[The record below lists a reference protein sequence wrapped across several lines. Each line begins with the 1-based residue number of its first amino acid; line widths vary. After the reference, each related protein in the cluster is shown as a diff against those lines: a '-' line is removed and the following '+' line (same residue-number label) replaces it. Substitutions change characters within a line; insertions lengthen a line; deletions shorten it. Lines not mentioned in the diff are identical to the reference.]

1 MVLMKANSI
10 PNDSMPQKLRNENK
24 HKFCLNSNLLSEVIF

>member
-24 HKFCLNSNLLSEVIF
+24 HKFCLNSNLLSEAIF